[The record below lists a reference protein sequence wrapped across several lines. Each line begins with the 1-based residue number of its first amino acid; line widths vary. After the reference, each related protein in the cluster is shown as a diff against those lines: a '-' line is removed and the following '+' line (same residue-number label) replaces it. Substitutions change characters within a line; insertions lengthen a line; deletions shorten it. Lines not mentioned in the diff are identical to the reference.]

1 MSQPTIAQLFSLSRQ
16 AAVVTGGAKGI
27 GEAISRRLAE
37 AGASVTVADTDLD
50 GAQEVAQRIRA
61 EGGKAQAVKLDVGR
75 PEDCRKMVQA
85 ALDSYGRIDV
95 LVNNAG
101 IFPFAPVM
109 KASEELWDRVLGVN
123 LKGAFFAIQ
132 AAAGPMGQI
141 GNGRIV
147 NVASIDAHHPTGALA
162 HYDASKGGLV
172 MLTRSL
178 ALELAPMGIRV
189 NSVAPGAIRT
199 PGAAVATSAMAPGVD
214 LEQVARAVTARI
226 PLRRQGEP
234 DEIARA
240 VLFLASNASS
250 YVTGAELVVDGG
262 YLLS

>member
-1 MSQPTIAQLFSLSRQ
+1 MTHAPIPQLFSLARQ

-27 GEAISRRLAE
+27 GEAICVRLAE
-37 AGASVTVADTDLD
+37 AGASVTVADLD
-50 GAQEVAQRIRA
+50 YEGAQEVAQRIRA
-61 EGGKAQAVKLDVGR
+61 VGGKAQAIKLDVSK

-85 ALDSYGRIDV
+85 ALDSYGRIDI

-132 AAAGPMGQI
+132 AAAAPMGQI

-147 NVASIDAHHPTGALA
+147 NVASVDAHHPSGALA
-162 HYDASKGGLV
+162 HYDASKGGVV

-178 ALELAPMGIRV
+178 ALELAPQGIRV
-189 NSVAPGAIRT
+189 NTVAPGAIRT
-199 PGAAVATSAMAPGVD
+199 PGAAVAATAVGASLDPEAV
-214 LEQVARAVTARI
+214 LRAFNARI

-234 DEIARA
+234 DEIACA
-240 VLFLASNASS
+240 VLFLVSNASS

>member
-1 MSQPTIAQLFSLSRQ
+1 MPRSSIAHLFSLSKQ

-27 GEAISRRLAE
+27 GQAVCLRLAE
-37 AGASVTVADTDLD
+37 AGASVTVADMDLE
-50 GAQEVAQRIRA
+50 GAQEVAQLIRA
-61 EGGKAQAVKLDVGR
+61 EGGKAQSLKVDVSK

-85 ALDSYGRIDV
+85 ALDSYGRVDV

-101 IFPFAPVM
+101 IFPFAPVL
-109 KASEELWDRVLGVN
+109 KATEALWDRVLGVN

-132 AAAGPMGQI
+132 AAAGPMGQV

-162 HYDASKGGLV
+162 HYDASKGGVV

-199 PGAAVATSAMAPGVD
+199 PGAAAATAHLAPGID
-214 LEQVARAVTARI
+214 LEQLAAATSARI

-234 DEIARA
+234 DEIASA

-250 YVTGAELVVDGG
+250 YVTGSEVVVDGG

>member
-1 MSQPTIAQLFSLSRQ
+1 MDHPTFSQLFSLNKQ
-16 AAVVTGGAKGI
+16 AVVVTGGAKGI
-27 GEAISRRLAE
+27 GEAISIRLAE
-37 AGASVTVADTDLD
+37 AGASVTVADTDYE
-50 GAQEVAQRIRA
+50 GAQEVAQRIRSI
-61 EGGKAQAVKLDVGR
+61 GGKAQSIKADVSK
-75 PEDCRKMVQA
+75 PEDCKKMVQT

-101 IFPFAPVM
+101 VFPFAPVM
-109 KASEELWDRVLGVN
+109 QTTEQLWDRVLGVN

-132 AAAGPMGQI
+132 AAASAMGQI

-147 NVASIDAHHPTGALA
+147 NVASVDAHHPSGALA

-199 PGAAVATSAMAPGVD
+199 PGASVATGTGPDAEKFLA
-214 LEQVARAVTARI
+214 AFTARI
-226 PLRRQGEP
+226 PLRRMGEP
-234 DEIARA
+234 DEVARA
-240 VLFLASNASS
+240 VLFLASSASS